1 MSQENVEVVRRA
13 LQRFKESGGEIAS
26 ECYDPDVVF
35 TTRPDGPALNTY
47 RGIDGLRR
55 GLKSVKEAWSTLDP
69 EPGEFVDGAE
79 VVVVPVLW
87 HLRSR
92 AGVEMDVEETWA
104 YWLRDGRIYRV
115 EQHGSMREALRS
127 AGLEE

>member
-26 ECYDPDVVF
+26 E
-35 TTRPDGPALNTY
+35 
-47 RGIDGLRR
+47 
-55 GLKSVKEAWSTLDP
+55 
-69 EPGEFVDGAE
+69 
-79 VVVVPVLW
+79 
-87 HLRSR
+87 
-92 AGVEMDVEETWA
+92 

-127 AGLEE
+127 AGLAE